1 MSGKV
6 GMNKKTGVNGKAGTN
21 EKAEIDRNVERNKS
35 AGTRGKRVLG
45 VAAVAAVCV
54 LLACVGHV
62 LSVEKTGIVTDIEGN
77 VIARLMYDN
86 RSDGDQADVDRTVR
100 YDCEDGYEAYIDLAC
115 REAAKILCEREG
127 IREAEAFGM
136 LVEEEMTVQTTLCP
150 DVMRELL
157 DVCAEE
163 QMLPGILASERAA
176 AVGDTKGHILACYSH
191 SVEDS
196 SCNYVTYPTY
206 AGSTIKPL
214 SVYGPAVEDGVVCW
228 SDLYMDSAY
237 CRIINADG
245 KEVDWPVNTGSYTNR
260 MWTVQEA
267 LKKSNNAIAVK
278 VLKDYGVGNSCRFIR
293 EAFGLKTEVEEGMV
307 LEGEEDDVLSNIA
320 LGYLEAGVTMRDL
333 LGAYQTFANGG
344 IYTPMHAVAAIRTG
358 NGEEYYQEDSE
369 TVRVFSMETAY
380 IMNRMLK
387 TVVEE
392 GGTGEAA
399 SIKGL
404 DICGK
409 TGTSDESRDNWFVG
423 MTPEYVCAVW
433 YRLPRAGMKN
443 ESPAVFKEIMVRMEH
458 HEEIGYQKP
467 ESVAEAAYCE
477 KTGLLANEFC
487 EEQKTGYYKKQNM
500 PGECDCQ

>member
-115 REAAKILCEREG
+115 REAAKILCERERL
-127 IREAEAFGM
+127 READALGLLGE
-136 LVEEEMTVQTTLCP
+136 VEMTVQTTLCP
-150 DVMRELL
+150 VVLVELL

-307 LEGEEDDVLSNIA
+307 LEGEEDEYLTNIDYC
-320 LGYLEAGVTMRDL
+320 YL
-333 LGAYQTFANGG
+333 
-344 IYTPMHAVAAIRTG
+344 
-358 NGEEYYQEDSE
+358 
-369 TVRVFSMETAY
+369 
-380 IMNRMLK
+380 
-387 TVVEE
+387 
-392 GGTGEAA
+392 
-399 SIKGL
+399 
-404 DICGK
+404 
-409 TGTSDESRDNWFVG
+409 
-423 MTPEYVCAVW
+423 
-433 YRLPRAGMKN
+433 
-443 ESPAVFKEIMVRMEH
+443 
-458 HEEIGYQKP
+458 
-467 ESVAEAAYCE
+467 
-477 KTGLLANEFC
+477 
-487 EEQKTGYYKKQNM
+487 
-500 PGECDCQ
+500 